1 MNLFTRILDA
11 LIYSNLYVS
20 LAAALL
26 VIETNLLFDF
36 ENTGYSLAFFVFFAT
51 LATYNFQ
58 RLVRYNINPIGSS
71 KSHTWIGAN
80 YKFIVFFA
88 LFSILA
94 SIIIFILRLES
105 NLLFVL
111 LPVGII
117 SVWYVI
123 DLRILGLK
131 IPNLRVIPYMKIIL
145 ISIVW
150 STVTVVFTILNNGKG
165 SAILNFDVILIF
177 FQRMFFVF
185 AITLPFDIR
194 DMEYDKKRDLKT
206 IPLFFGIERTK
217 IIAQAALLLFSGL
230 VILQCLAGSKLEPE
244 EAIALVIS
252 ATVSSFIIYK
262 THESQKEYFY
272 SFIMDGTMILQFL
285 LVLVT
290 GNIEAFTYNA

>member
-1 MNLFTRILDA
+1 MNLFKRIFDA

-58 RLVRYNINPIGSS
+58 RLVRYNINRIGSS
-71 KSHTWIGAN
+71 KSHIWIGAN
-80 YKFIVFFA
+80 YKFIVF
-88 LFSILA
+88 LTIFSILV
-94 SIIIFILRLES
+94 SIIIFILGLKL

-131 IPNLRVIPYMKIIL
+131 IPSLRVIPYIKIIL

-150 STVTVVFTILNNGKG
+150 SIVTAIFTILNNGQV
-165 SAILNFDVILIF
+165 SAILNLDVILIF
-177 FQRMFFVF
+177 LQRMFFVF

-206 IPLFFGIERTK
+206 IPLFFGIEKAK
-217 IIAQAALLLFSGL
+217 IIAQGALLGFSGL
-230 VILQCLAGSKLEPE
+230 VILQYVTGSKLEPE
-244 EAIALVIS
+244 EAIALVVS
-252 ATVSSFIIYK
+252 AAVSSFIIYK
-262 THESQKEYFY
+262 THENQKEYFY

-285 LVLVT
+285 LVLAT
-290 GNIEAFTYNA
+290 GNIEAFAYNA